1 VINGACIPYK
11 TLCCPHRYLNIYGI
25 ERRKSPASL
34 QVSHLFLRRHPAHN
48 SAAASS
54 DNASPLVYLL
64 TPNQMLDND
73 YRLPSYLAPSDT
85 RCIPGLD
92 RSKLQAELAEILDYR
107 QGESELG
114 AQPESYDMAGK
125 KSLAGADGDAN
136 SDDDE
141 WVETPEAT
149 APPPGGLHGLYPV
162 MAIDCEMVGL
172 FVDVTHQAY
181 VQIVTQVG
189 QELARVSV
197 IDFQS
202 GVNVYDKLV
211 KPAHPVLDYRTQ

>member
-1 VINGACIPYK
+1 
-11 TLCCPHRYLNIYGI
+11 
-25 ERRKSPASL
+25 
-34 QVSHLFLRRHPAHN
+34 
-48 SAAASS
+48 
-54 DNASPLVYLL
+54 
-64 TPNQMLDND
+64 MLDND
-73 YRLPSYLAPSDT
+73 YRLPTYLHPSDT

-92 RSKLQAELAEILDYR
+92 RSKLQAELAEILDFR

-114 AQPESYDMAGK
+114 AQPESYEMAGK
-125 KSLAGADGDAN
+125 KSLAGSDGDAKL
-136 SDDDE
+136 DDDE

-149 APPPGGLHGLYPV
+149 APPAGGLNGLYPV
-162 MAIDCEMVGL
+162 MAIDCEMVSREIC
-172 FVDVTHQAY
+172 
-181 VQIVTQVG
+181 VQRRAQVQVVTQIG